1 MKEDVI
7 IEILC
12 DVFDLDQTDIN
23 LDSTPEQIDK
33 WDSLANIN
41 IIIALE
47 DELETKFRLQDLE
60 EIKTLNDFFLLAK
73 KYSG

>member
-12 DVFDLDQTDIN
+12 DVFDLDQAEIN

-73 KYSG
+73 KYSE

>member
-12 DVFDLDQTDIN
+12 DVFDLDQTEIN